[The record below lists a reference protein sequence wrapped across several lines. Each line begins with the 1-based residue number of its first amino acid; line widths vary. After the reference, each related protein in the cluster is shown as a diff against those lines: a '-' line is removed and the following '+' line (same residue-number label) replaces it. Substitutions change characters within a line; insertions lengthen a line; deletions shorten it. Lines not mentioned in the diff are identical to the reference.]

1 MALVIEDGTIVADA
15 DSFVSVAEIRGYA
28 LERGVVLSATDSDV
42 EILARKAMD
51 WFRSIEDTLNGTRVA
66 KAQTLPYPR
75 CNVKVYGF
83 DVEET
88 EIPELVKEIQMQAA
102 FDANTVDLLP
112 THAATPT
119 GAIKKE
125 VVDVLETE
133 YHRPGASAID
143 FNPYL
148 GKLDELVKPLQATR
162 GLGLSVFR
170 G

>member
-1 MALVIEDGTIVADA
+1 MALVIEDGTIVAGA
-15 DSFVSVAEIRGYA
+15 DSFVTVAEIRDYA
-28 LERGVVLSATDSDV
+28 LERGIVLSATDSDV

-51 WFRSIEDTLNGTRVA
+51 WFRSIEGTLNGTRVA
-66 KAQTLPYPR
+66 KPQMLPYPR
-75 CNVKVYGF
+75 CNVTVYGF
-83 DVEET
+83 DVAET
-88 EIPELVKEIQMQAA
+88 EIPELVKEVQMQAA

-133 YHRPGASAID
+133 YFRPGASAID
-143 FNPYL
+143 FNPHL
-148 GKLDELVKPLQATR
+148 AKLDELVKPLQTTHS
-162 GLGLSVFR
+162 LGLNVFR